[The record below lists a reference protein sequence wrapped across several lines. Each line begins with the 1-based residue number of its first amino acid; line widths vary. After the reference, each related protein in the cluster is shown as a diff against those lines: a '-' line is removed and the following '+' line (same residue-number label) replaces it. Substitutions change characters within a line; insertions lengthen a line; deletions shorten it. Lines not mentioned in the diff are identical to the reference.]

1 MWGEAMFGFLK
12 GLAVTISQLPKKKV
26 TLQYPDVRPE
36 WPERFRG
43 IHEFIPDRCIV
54 CGQCARICPTSC
66 ISLSG
71 TRGEDRKLHIDTFDI
86 NFEICILCD
95 LCTEVCPTEA
105 IKMTDEF
112 ELAAYTRDELYKNM
126 EWLYENYLHHS
137 GANELEAAG
146 PKAVSAGGAGPK
158 AGGAGE

>member
-1 MWGEAMFGFLK
+1 MFGFLK

-26 TLQYPDVRPE
+26 TLQYPDVRPQ

-43 IHEFIPDRCIV
+43 IHQLSVERCIV

-71 TRGEDRKLHIDTFDI
+71 TRGEDRKLHLDTFDI
-86 NFEICILCD
+86 SFEICILCD

-112 ELAAYTRDELYKNM
+112 ELAAYSRDQLYKNM
-126 EWLYENYLHHS
+126 EWLHENYLRHD
-137 GANELEAAG
+137 GAKEVQEAERPAALVG
-146 PKAVSAGGAGPK
+146 K
-158 AGGAGE
+158 AGEGRD

>member
-1 MWGEAMFGFLK
+1 MFGFLK
-12 GLAVTISQLPKKKV
+12 GLGVTLAQLPKKKV
-26 TLQYPDVRPE
+26 TLQYPDERPK

-43 IHEFIPDRCIV
+43 IHKFSPELCIV
-54 CGQCARICPTSC
+54 CNQCARVCPTSC

-71 TRGEDRKLHIDTFDI
+71 TRGPDRKLYIDTYDI

-112 ELAAYTRDELYKNM
+112 ELASYSRDDLYKNM
-126 EWLYENYLHHS
+126 EWLWENWKAHTPETE
-137 GANELEAAG
+137 AQEETKEAAVRTDEQ
-146 PKAVSAGGAGPK
+146 VSAKRQGDSDA
-158 AGGAGE
+158 